1 MRLDIRALSAGIGP
15 MRILHEV
22 TLEVA
27 EGETVCLIG
36 SNGAGK
42 STLMRSVA
50 GLLRPVHG
58 QVLLDGQPVQAL
70 PAERIVRHGLALVPE
85 ARQIFAPLTVREN
98 LMMGA
103 YARGGDLAGLD
114 LVLDIFPKLAQ
125 RLEQAGGTLSG
136 GEQQMLAIGRALMSA
151 PRLLLLDEPSLGLA
165 PRVVQEIFD
174 VIAGLGRGGTSVLIA
189 EQNASQALRIAQRGY
204 VLREGRIVLSGQ
216 AQALSQDPGV
226 RQAYLGV

>member
-1 MRLDIRALSAGIGP
+1 
-15 MRILHEV
+15 
-22 TLEVA
+22 
-27 EGETVCLIG
+27 
-36 SNGAGK
+36 
-42 STLMRSVA
+42 
-50 GLLRPVHG
+50 
-58 QVLLDGQPVQAL
+58 
-70 PAERIVRHGLALVPE
+70 
-85 ARQIFAPLTVREN
+85 IFAPLTVREN

-114 LVLDIFPKLAQ
+114 RVLDIFPRLAQ